1 MLAFGAA
8 KTARRSVSPLGGMI
22 TLAVYKRFEQP
33 WRWGMLLYWVA
44 LIASFGIS
52 ALRQPGT
59 SVTTLQILAVVPAF
73 ISMALFGLYTGE
85 VSVRTRTMYR
95 AKNPT
100 GFWLYFTT
108 NLLLAGMFLCMA
120 VFGRKH

>member
-1 MLAFGAA
+1 
-8 KTARRSVSPLGGMI
+8 MI

-44 LIASFGIS
+44 LIAWFGIS

-85 VSVRTRTMYR
+85 VSVRTRRRTALKIPQASGCISRRIFYSLGCFF
-95 AKNPT
+95 A
-100 GFWLYFTT
+100 WLY
-108 NLLLAGMFLCMA
+108 LDGGIEYAAQQSLEGP
-120 VFGRKH
+120 